1 MVMLNFEIP
10 DEILHSL
17 GMSST
22 EFANKM
28 RLYSALQFFKDRK
41 LSLGKAAMLAGMEK
55 VQFVLEL
62 DKFEIPLIN
71 YDSEELEQEL
81 AAFQEK

>member
-1 MVMLNFEIP
+1 MLNFEIP
-10 DEILHSL
+10 DEILYSL
-17 GMSST
+17 NMSST
-22 EFANKM
+22 EFINKM

-41 LSLGKAAMLAGMEK
+41 LSLGKAAVLAGMEK
-55 VQFVLEL
+55 VRFAFEL
-62 DKFEIPLIN
+62 GKLEIPLIN